1 LIDLDTFQLPPVRLT
16 PPAET
21 RAEMRI
27 AGLTFPVIVSHERRR
42 DARATIGRRG
52 VLIRLPVGE
61 PIAWCDRQVASL
73 LHWAARTIARDPG
86 RFRIRPPRS
95 YHHDQRLSIA
105 DSEFRLH
112 LEHTD
117 RASNAVRLG
126 EVDRTTG
133 CRTLHLILA
142 AGQTEEQRDHALP
155 RLVSRG
161 LALAKEPELRGQVE
175 DLNDTYFR
183 RPLGTVRYRYAR
195 SRWGSCSARGNI
207 SIATR
212 LLLTPPEVFEYVLVH
227 ELAHLVELNHSSRFW
242 HLVECVVPDF
252 RIHQA
257 WLRRHHEDCQI

>member
-1 LIDLDTFQLPPVRLT
+1 MTNLDTFDVPRVRLR

-21 RAEMRI
+21 RAELRI
-27 AGLTFPVIVSHERRR
+27 GGLTFPVIVSHERRR

-61 PIAWCDRQVASL
+61 SITWCDRQVTSL
-73 LHWAARTIARDPG
+73 LHWAARTITRDPA

-95 YHHDQRLSIA
+95 YRHDQRLSIA
-105 DSEFRLH
+105 GSEFRLH
-112 LEHTD
+112 LEHAD
-117 RASNAVRLG
+117 RATNAVRLG
-126 EVDRTTG
+126 RVDMTG
-133 CRTLHLILA
+133 CRTLRLILA
-142 AGQTEEQRDHALP
+142 AGQSEAQRDHALP

-212 LLLTPPEVFEYVLVH
+212 LLLAPPEVFEYVLVH

-242 HLVECVVPDF
+242 NLVECVVPDF

-257 WLRRHHEDCQI
+257 WLRRHHQDCQI

>member
-1 LIDLDTFQLPPVRLT
+1 MIHLDTLHLPPVRLT

-21 RAEMRI
+21 RAELRI

-61 PIAWCDRQVASL
+61 PIAWCDRQVTSL

-95 YHHDQRLSIA
+95 YHHDQRLSVA
-105 DSEFRLH
+105 GSEFRLH
-112 LEHTD
+112 LEHAD
-117 RASNAVRLG
+117 RATNAVRLG
-126 EVDRTTG
+126 RVDMTG
-133 CRTLHLILA
+133 CRTLRLILA
-142 AGQTEEQRDHALP
+142 AGQSEAQRDHALP

-212 LLLTPPEVFEYVLVH
+212 LLLAPPDVFEYVLVH

-242 HLVECVVPDF
+242 NLVECVVPDF
-252 RIHQA
+252 RTHQA
-257 WLRRHHEDCQI
+257 WLRRHHQDCQI

>member
-1 LIDLDTFQLPPVRLT
+1 MINLDAFDVPRVRLR

-21 RAEMRI
+21 RAELRI
-27 AGLTFPVIVSHERRR
+27 AGFSFPVIVSHERRR

-61 PIAWCDRQVASL
+61 SIAWCDRQVASL
-73 LHWAARTIARDPG
+73 LHWAARTIGRDPN

-95 YHHDQRLSIA
+95 YRHGQRLSIA
-105 DSEFRLH
+105 DGEFLLH
-112 LEHTD
+112 LEHAD

-126 EVDRTTG
+126 EVDLSG
-133 CRTLHLILA
+133 CRTLRITLA
-142 AGQTEEQRDHALP
+142 AGQSDAQRLHALP

-175 DLNDTYFR
+175 DLNDTFFR

-212 LLLTPPEVFEYVLVH
+212 LLLTPPEVFEYVLIH
-227 ELAHLVELNHSSRFW
+227 ELAHLVELNHSPRFW
-242 HLVECVVPDF
+242 RLVEYAAPDF
-252 RIHQA
+252 RAHQA
-257 WLRRHHEDCQI
+257 WLRRHQEDCQI

>member
-1 LIDLDTFQLPPVRLT
+1 MITLDSFDLPRVRLI
-16 PPAET
+16 PPADT

-27 AGLTFPVIVSHERRR
+27 GGLTFPVIVSHERRR

-61 PIAWCDRQVASL
+61 PIAWCDRQVTSL
-73 LHWAARTIARDPG
+73 LHWAARTIGRDPG

-105 DSEFRLH
+105 GSVFRLH
-112 LEHTD
+112 LEHAD

-126 EVDRTTG
+126 QVDLTG
-133 CRTLHLILA
+133 CRTLRLILA
-142 AGQTEEQRDHALP
+142 AGQSEAQRSHALP

-183 RPLGTVRYRYAR
+183 RPLGSVRFRYAR

-212 LLLTPPEVFEYVLVH
+212 LLLAPPEVFEYVLVH

-242 HLVECVVPDF
+242 SLVERVVPDF
-252 RIHQA
+252 RAHQA